1 MKDRILEILKNSEKA
16 LSYEEIDVLLEI
28 DDVDKTKELIDDLKA
43 LEETGEIYLSSKNK
57 YLLFNRGPLKKGI
70 LRVNKKG
77 YGFVDINEEEDL
89 FIGIDNINNALH
101 GDTVV
106 VELNKDHEGKTQGRI
121 VKVLKRGVQNI
132 VGELFLNKKKAYVIP
147 DDDNLRIEI
156 EIDRN
161 KTLKAVEG
169 SKVISKI
176 IGNLNK
182 GKAKGEIIKV
192 IGHKTDPGVDI
203 LSIVYEYNIKVD
215 FDPEVEKELEELAT
229 ELSEDDKKG
238 RRDLTKEK
246 IFTIDGDDTKD
257 IDDAISIKKIDDYY
271 ELGVHIADVSY
282 YVKENSALDKEALER
297 GTSIYLVD
305 RVIPMLDHQI
315 SNGICSLNEF
325 EERLTISCLMKID
338 KEGNTVDYE
347 IFPSVISS
355 RKQMTYKKVND
366 IIERDEV
373 ADDYKEYKTEILLMD
388 ELAKILRKS
397 KEERGYIDFAVDE
410 AKIIVDEK
418 SVPQEVV
425 LRERG
430 RGENIIEDFMIQ
442 ANECVAR
449 HIFYME
455 LPFLYRVHE
464 SPKIERV
471 REVLAFLSSLSYS
484 FKGNLN
490 KISPKFIQEV
500 VNSLKDKKEFKILS
514 SLILRSMQKAIYL
527 PQNLGHFGLA
537 SKCYTHFTAPIRR
550 YPDLTVH
557 RLLRTYLFDNDISN
571 KSVNYWKDRL
581 NYIAERSSELER
593 NSIECER
600 EVESMKMAEYM
611 ENHIGEEYEAMISGL
626 ANYGIF
632 VQLDNL
638 IEGLVPISELK
649 DHYNYDE
656 EQQRLTSDNKKKSF
670 RLGDSLRVKVIR
682 ASKEKRTIDFTI
694 VGE

>member
-1 MKDRILEILKNSEKA
+1 MKDRILEILEKSEKA

-43 LEETGEIYLSSKNK
+43 LEESGEIYLSSKNK
-57 YLLFNRGPLKKGI
+57 YLLFNRGPLRKGI

-106 VELNKDHEGKTQGRI
+106 VEINKNHDGKTEGRI

-132 VGELFLNKKKAYVIP
+132 VGELFLNKKKAFVIP

-156 EIDRN
+156 EIAKD

-169 SKVISKI
+169 SKVICKI
-176 IGNLNK
+176 NGNLNK

-215 FDPEVEKELEELAT
+215 FDPEVVEELKELAT
-229 ELSEDDKKG
+229 EVTEEDKKG

-257 IDDAISIKKIDDYY
+257 IDDAISIKKLDDYY
-271 ELGVHIADVSY
+271 ELGVHIADVSH
-282 YVKENSALDKEALER
+282 YVRENSALDKEALER

-315 SNGICSLNEF
+315 SNGICSLNEN

-338 KEGNTVDYE
+338 KEGKTIDYE

-366 IIERDEV
+366 IIEKDEV

-388 ELAKILRKS
+388 ELAKILRKN

-410 AKIIVDEK
+410 AKIIVDEA

-464 SPKIERV
+464 SPKIEKV

-484 FKGNLN
+484 FKANLN

-581 NYIAERSSELER
+581 AYIAERSSELER
-593 NSIECER
+593 NSIDCER

-656 EQQRLTSDNKKKSF
+656 EKQILTSDNKKKSF

>member
-1 MKDRILEILKNSEKA
+1 MKDRILEILEKNEKA

-43 LEETGEIYLSSKNK
+43 LEESGEIYLSSKNK
-57 YLLFNRGPLKKGI
+57 YLLFNRGPLRKGI

-106 VELNKDHEGKTQGRI
+106 VEINKNYDGKTEGRI

-132 VGELFLNKKKAYVIP
+132 VGELFLNKKKAFVIP

-156 EIDRN
+156 EIAKD

-169 SKVISKI
+169 SKVICKI
-176 IGNLNK
+176 NGNLNK

-215 FDPEVEKELEELAT
+215 FDPEVAEELKELAT
-229 ELSEDDKKG
+229 EVTEEDKKG

-257 IDDAISIKKIDDYY
+257 IDDAISIKKLDDYY
-271 ELGVHIADVSY
+271 ELGVHIADVSH
-282 YVKENSALDKEALER
+282 YVRENSALDKEALER

-315 SNGICSLNEF
+315 SNGICSLNEN

-338 KEGNTVDYE
+338 KEGKTIDYE

-366 IIERDEV
+366 IIEKDEV

-388 ELAKILRKS
+388 ELAKILRKN

-410 AKIIVDEK
+410 AKIIVDEA

-464 SPKIERV
+464 SPKIEKV

-484 FKGNLN
+484 FKANLN

-581 NYIAERSSELER
+581 AYIAERSSELER
-593 NSIECER
+593 NSIDCER

-656 EQQRLTSDNKKKSF
+656 EKQILTSDNKKKSF